1 MPRSISSPE
10 DGSVRIRAALAA
22 LFWLA
27 LWQILAMVLGQEYL
41 LASPLRVLGSAMRL
55 LMEPATWLASLRS
68 GGRILLGFLGAAAFG
83 AVLAFLSAKYP
94 WVRDFTAP
102 LIATARSVPVAS
114 FVILAIILVSTRW
127 LSTLIAF
134 VVGFPLIFG
143 NVTEGIRRRDIGLL
157 EMVRVFKVPTIKRL
171 LYIDLP
177 QVLPYFKS
185 GAISAMGLCW
195 KSGIA
200 AELIGIPDGTIGERL
215 YIVKVN
221 LYTAEL
227 FAWTAII
234 VILSAVSSRLIA
246 LLSDAAARGLEK
258 L

>member
-1 MPRSISSPE
+1 MPRSTTNLNGRPA
-10 DGSVRIRAALAA
+10 RIRVALAA
-22 LFWLA
+22 LFWLV
-27 LWQILAMVLGQEYL
+27 LWQILAMAFGQEYL
-41 LASPLRVLGSAMRL
+41 LASPLRVLGSLAEL
-55 LMEPATWLASLRS
+55 LAQPDTWLAALRS
-68 GGRILLGFLGAAAFG
+68 GGRILLGFLGAAAVG

-102 LIATARSVPVAS
+102 LVSTARSVPVAS

-134 VVGFPLIFG
+134 VIGFPLIFG
-143 NVTEGIRRRDIGLL
+143 NVTEGIRRRDGGLQ
-157 EMVRVFKVPTIKRL
+157 EVVQVFRVPVIKRI
-171 LYIDLP
+171 LYVDLP
-177 QVLPYFKS
+177 QILPYFKS
-185 GAISAMGLCW
+185 GAINAMGLCW

-227 FAWTAII
+227 FAWTVII
-234 VILSAVSSRLIA
+234 VALSALSIRLIA
-246 LLSDAAARGLEK
+246 LLSDAAARGLEN